1 MSNHNL
7 FSPLS
12 DYDLSVN
19 QGAFPS
25 DWHCLVRRF
34 RFLFYAILLLC
45 FMLLMLCRFSFP
57 VNAAELRDDL
67 GATDAM
73 EISENTSEV
82 SAEPGADESPDLS
95 VSSGD
100 VVLPG
105 GFQTVVA
112 SDGTVYYASSI
123 GEVSDASEEQM
134 FPLYDSYEQFM
145 ESPLYV
151 TRYEN
156 EVLKKLEYCQ
166 YAFAIEIALLFL
178 LIFKKK

>member
-67 GATDAM
+67 GAT
-73 EISENTSEV
+73 
-82 SAEPGADESPDLS
+82 ESPDLS

-134 FPLYDSYEQFM
+134 FPLYDSFDQFM

>member
-19 QGAFPS
+19 QGASPL

-45 FMLLMLCRFSFP
+45 FMLLVLCRFSFP

-67 GATDAM
+67 VTEAM
-73 EISENTSEV
+73 ETSENTSDLTG
-82 SAEPGADESPDLS
+82 EPDVDESPDLS
-95 VSSGD
+95 VSFGD
-100 VVLPG
+100 FVVPG
-105 GFQTVVA
+105 GFQAVV
-112 SDGTVYYASSI
+112 SPDGTVYYVSGI
-123 GEVSDASEEQM
+123 GEVPDASEEQM
-134 FPLYDSYEQFM
+134 FPLYDSYEDFM